1 MISDLRRPSLM
12 AVWLLIG
19 GPRIDQGR
27 AHARNVDYTHIEMI
41 GVFFSEDGDSHA
53 KRSLG
58 EYINQ

>member
-1 MISDLRRPSLM
+1 M